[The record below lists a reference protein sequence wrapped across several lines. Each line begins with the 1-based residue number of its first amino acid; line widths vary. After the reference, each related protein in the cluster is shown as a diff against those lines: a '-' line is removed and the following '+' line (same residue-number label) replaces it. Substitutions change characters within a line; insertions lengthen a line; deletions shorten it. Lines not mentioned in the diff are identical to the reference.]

1 MESTPNVRA
10 YVAEQKR
17 LEFEDQCFKAI
28 RTDSGVLLFPDD
40 NLGQRHI
47 QSYLQYVADNYFNSI
62 AQALNHGEMFTIRNP
77 SLQLQGLMNTRN
89 FPFSVFDFR
98 FIPEKAKYLS
108 ESILRDEQKCWHRD
122 GFDIT
127 RMPLYQ
133 IERSYRGFSN
143 FMSMHPGLVC
153 SAENSQIVRQ
163 LNIRESATVELSPR
177 RQDPPKAKVKP
188 KIG

>member
-1 MESTPNVRA
+1 MRA

-17 LEFEDQCFKAI
+17 LEFDYQCFKAI
-28 RTDSGVLLFPDD
+28 RTDNGVLLFPDD

-108 ESILRDEQKCWHRD
+108 ESILRDEQKYWHRD

-163 LNIRESATVELSPR
+163 LNIRESATMELSPR